1 MQKPKLA
8 TEDKKEALL
17 LTIIASSLWG
27 TSFPAIKI
35 GLQFMDAYTF
45 VFLRFFFALLIMF
58 AIVLFSRKFTF
69 NFNKRLILFLGFIN
83 GIAYL
88 LQYIGMSSTSASKS
102 SLLVNLTVVWV
113 ALLSPILLKEKIGRK
128 KLSGVILSLL
138 GIVFVTTNL
147 DFQSFAI
154 GSMMGDF
161 IVIAAGLIW
170 AIFILY
176 NKPLVNET
184 KNLMSSLTWLLF
196 FTIIPL
202 MPVVPFSAKNF
213 LTLPWEAWGAIFY
226 TAIFCW
232 NIPYYIWSK
241 GLRKISAVTSSV
253 ILLNEIIVSVII
265 STIFLGDSLTV
276 VTGIGAVFIMFAIM
290 LVSIE

>member
-1 MQKPKLA
+1 MQKPKLT
-8 TEDKKEALL
+8 TEEKKEALL

-45 VFLRFFFALLIMF
+45 VFLRFFFASLIMF
-58 AIVLFSRKFTF
+58 AIVLFSKKFTF
-69 NFNKRLILFLGFIN
+69 NFNKRLILFLGCIN

-88 LQYIGMSSTSASKS
+88 LQYIGMSYTSASKS

-154 GSMMGDF
+154 GNMMGDF
-161 IVIAAGLIW
+161 IVIAAGMIW

-184 KNLMSSLTWLLF
+184 KNLMMSLTWLLF

-213 LTLPWEAWGAIFY
+213 LTLPWEAWSAIFY

-253 ILLNEIIVSVII
+253 ILLNEIVVSVII